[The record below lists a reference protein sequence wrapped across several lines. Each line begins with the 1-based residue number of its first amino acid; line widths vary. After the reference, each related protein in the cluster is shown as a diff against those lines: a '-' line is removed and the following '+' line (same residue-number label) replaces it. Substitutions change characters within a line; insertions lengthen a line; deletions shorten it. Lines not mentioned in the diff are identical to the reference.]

1 MPLRPDK
8 RALRR
13 EVRIKLLRSHTMI
26 GENEQRWK
34 ELCAQAAI
42 EQDPKKL
49 VELTKEI
56 DRLLAEKQSRL
67 DNLIRNLR
75 R

>member
-1 MPLRPDK
+1 M
-8 RALRR
+8 
-13 EVRIKLLRSHTMI
+13 T

>member
-1 MPLRPDK
+1 
-8 RALRR
+8 
-13 EVRIKLLRSHTMI
+13 MI

-49 VELTKEI
+49 IELTKEI
-56 DRLLAEKQSRL
+56 DRLLAEKQRRL

-75 R
+75 K